1 MVTRKKQNLTK
12 SQGNTNSLVNQFIIL
27 AIEFQSKLQVSAE
40 WQSGKR
46 KGTIETL
53 SLKENSEILMPYLYQ
68 DPKNPKL
75 TE

>member
-1 MVTRKKQNLTK
+1 MVTRKKK
-12 SQGNTNSLVNQFIIL
+12 SNKEPGKDQFQALMRHQFIIL

-53 SLKENSEILMPYLYQ
+53 ESQRKF
-68 DPKNPKL
+68 
-75 TE
+75 